1 MALQKK
7 YTPILLK
14 LLLCFLFTQISFA
27 QFDIPEKPE
36 FQTSVYDYA
45 NVLAADEK
53 AKLRSHI
60 LKRSWFLL
68 SIGLLLFTW
77 WPGDILHFY
86 GGYMHI
92 AAFILFV
99 PKRYYLWIASI
110 VILKQAG
117 HRIQQ

>member
-1 MALQKK
+1 MSSRTYGA
-7 YTPILLK
+7 
-14 LLLCFLFTQISFA
+14 
-27 QFDIPEKPE
+27 E
-36 FQTSVYDYA
+36 
-45 NVLAADEK
+45 EK

-68 SIGLLLFTW
+68 FIGLLLFTW

-110 VILKQAG
+110 VILIYHILLWLIPVETSWNFNTFEYADFWTPIG
-117 HRIQQ
+117 FLRNTFY